1 MFQTIRTKLIT
12 VSSLLLLLPIMI
24 LGTASYLSAKEE
36 LNTKGEVILKNG
48 VHQVRQLIEVKKKE
62 VEWGELTLEEA
73 KESIR
78 QILMTEK
85 DKEGKRTIKKDID
98 LGENGY
104 FIAYDS
110 DGTLVMHPSLEG
122 ENLWET
128 TDKSG
133 SGMKFAQEQVR
144 AAKDG
149 GGFVTYSWNL
159 PGREEAAPKVSY
171 QEYDEEWDWIIS
183 AGAYEMDFN
192 AGADHIRTIVIY
204 VFLGAVLFGAIII
217 IILSRSITKPLGKVT
232 ESLEKMSQNHLDLSP
247 LPIKGKDETAVLSKS
262 FNMVLQNLTDLVGTM
277 KISASSVTDLSS
289 SLAAVTTQSEMALNE
304 VTRTIQEVAQAVSE
318 ETGMTEKAAVEA
330 QELAESI
337 EEVAKKTRTVES
349 LTEETVKKSEMGLKT
364 VRELLEVTEKSG
376 EATKKISEVVSGVTD
391 TTGRIKI
398 FTETITGIAQQTN
411 LLALNASIEAAR
423 AGEAGRGFAVVAE
436 EIRKLAEES
445 SKSVMEIRD
454 LIQIIEEGAVQ
465 SKVTLG
471 GLTSAMEEQNVSV
484 EGTEVQ
490 FNGIMESI
498 GKVVAVISEI
508 QKEMETMT
516 MKKEVIVDAM
526 NGISASTEE
535 ISASTEEVTA
545 STEEQL
551 AGVEEINSQ
560 TEKLNELAKDL
571 EKLISVFVL

>member
-1 MFQTIRTKLIT
+1 
-12 VSSLLLLLPIMI
+12 
-24 LGTASYLSAKEE
+24 
-36 LNTKGEVILKNG
+36 
-48 VHQVRQLIEVKKKE
+48 
-62 VEWGELTLEEA
+62 
-73 KESIR
+73 
-78 QILMTEK
+78 
-85 DKEGKRTIKKDID
+85 
-98 LGENGY
+98 
-104 FIAYDS
+104 
-110 DGTLVMHPSLEG
+110 
-122 ENLWET
+122 
-128 TDKSG
+128 
-133 SGMKFAQEQVR
+133 
-144 AAKDG
+144 
-149 GGFVTYSWNL
+149 
-159 PGREEAAPKVSY
+159 
-171 QEYDEEWDWIIS
+171 
-183 AGAYEMDFN
+183 
-192 AGADHIRTIVIY
+192 
-204 VFLGAVLFGAIII
+204 
-217 IILSRSITKPLGKVT
+217 
-232 ESLEKMSQNHLDLSP
+232 
-247 LPIKGKDETAVLSKS
+247 
-262 FNMVLQNLTDLVGTM
+262 
-277 KISASSVTDLSS
+277 
-289 SLAAVTTQSEMALNE
+289 
-304 VTRTIQEVAQAVSE
+304 VAQAVSE

-349 LTEETVKKSEMGLKT
+349 LTKETVKKSEMGLKT

-571 EKLISVFVL
+571 EKLISAFVL

>member
-1 MFQTIRTKLIT
+1 
-12 VSSLLLLLPIMI
+12 MI
-24 LGTASYLSAKEE
+24 LGTASYLTAKEE

-78 QILMTEK
+78 QILMSEK
-85 DKEGKRTIKKDID
+85 DKDGKRTIKKDID

-192 AGADHIRTIVIY
+192 AGADHIRTILIY

-217 IILSRSITKPLGKVT
+217 ILSRSITRPLGRVT
-232 ESLEKMSQNHLDLSP
+232 ESLEKMSENHLDLSP
-247 LPIKGKDETAVLSKS
+247 LPVKGKDETAVLSRS
-262 FNMVLQNLTDLVGTM
+262 FNRVLKNLTDLVGAM
-277 KISASSVTDLSS
+277 KTSASSVTDLSS

-349 LTEETVKKSEMGLKT
+349 LTKETVKKSEMGLKT

-508 QKEMETMT
+508 QKEMQTMT
-516 MKKEVIVDAM
+516 VKKEVIVDAM

-571 EKLISVFVL
+571 EKLISAFVL

>member
-1 MFQTIRTKLIT
+1 M
-12 VSSLLLLLPIMI
+12 S
-24 LGTASYLSAKEE
+24 
-36 LNTKGEVILKNG
+36 
-48 VHQVRQLIEVKKKE
+48 
-62 VEWGELTLEEA
+62 
-73 KESIR
+73 
-78 QILMTEK
+78 EK
-85 DKEGKRTIKKDID
+85 DKDGKRTIKKDID

-232 ESLEKMSQNHLDLSP
+232 ESLEKMSENHLDLSE
-247 LPIKGKDETAVLSKS
+247 LPVKGKDETAVLSRS
-262 FNMVLQNLTDLVGTM
+262 FNRVLLNLTDLVGTM
-277 KISASSVTDLSS
+277 KTSASSVTDLSS

-337 EEVAKKTRTVES
+337 EEVAEKTRTVES
-349 LTEETVKKSEMGLKT
+349 LSKETVAQSEEGLKT
-364 VRELLEVTEKSG
+364 VRNLLEVTEKSG

-398 FTETITGIAQQTN
+398 FTETITGISQQTN

-445 SKSVMEIRD
+445 SKSVTEIRD

-471 GLTSAMEEQNVSV
+471 SLTSAMEEQNVTV
-484 EGTEVQ
+484 QGTEVQ
-490 FNGIMESI
+490 FKGIMASI

-508 QKEMETMT
+508 QKEMEKMT
-516 MKKEVIVDAM
+516 GKKEIIVDSM

-551 AGVEEINSQ
+551 AGVEEINLQ

-571 EKLISVFVL
+571 EKLIGVFIL

>member
-1 MFQTIRTKLIT
+1 
-12 VSSLLLLLPIMI
+12 MI

-36 LNTKGEVILKNG
+36 LNIKGEVILKNS
-48 VHQVRQLIEVKKKE
+48 VHQVRQLIQVKKKE

-78 QILMTEK
+78 QILMSEK
-85 DKEGKRTIKKDID
+85 DKDGKRTIKKDID

-128 TDKSG
+128 SDKSG
-133 SGMKFAQEQVR
+133 TGMKFAQEQIGS
-144 AAKDG
+144 AKKG
-149 GGFVTYSWNL
+149 GGFVIYSWTV
-159 PGREEAAPKVSY
+159 PGSEEAALKISY
-171 QEYDEEWDWIIS
+171 QEYDEDWDWIIS

-192 AGADHIRTIVIY
+192 SGAEHIRNILIY
-204 VFLGAVLFGAIII
+204 VFLGSAFLGAVII
-217 IILSRSITKPLGKVT
+217 IILSRSITKPLGRVT
-232 ESLEKMSQNHLDLSP
+232 ESLEKMSENHLDLSE
-247 LPIKGKDETAVLSKS
+247 LPVKGKDETAVLSRS
-262 FNMVLQNLTDLVGTM
+262 FNRVLKNLTDLVGAM
-277 KISASSVTDLSS
+277 KTSASSVTDLSS

-304 VTRTIQEVAQAVSE
+304 VTRTIQEVAQAVSD

-337 EEVAKKTRTVES
+337 EEVAEKTRTVES
-349 LTEETVKKSEMGLKT
+349 LSKETVVQSEEGLKT
-364 VRELLEVTEKSG
+364 VRDLLKVTERSE

-445 SKSVMEIRD
+445 SKSVTEIRD

-471 GLTSAMEEQNVSV
+471 GLTFAMENQNVTV
-484 EGTEVQ
+484 QGTEVQ
-490 FNGIMESI
+490 FKGIMASI
-498 GKVVAVISEI
+498 GKVVDVISEI

-560 TEKLNELAKDL
+560 TEKLNALAKDL
-571 EKLISVFVL
+571 EKLIGVFIL

>member
-1 MFQTIRTKLIT
+1 MFKSIRTKLIT

-24 LGTASYLSAKEE
+24 LGTASYLTAKEE

-78 QILMTEK
+78 QILMSEK
-85 DKEGKRTIKKDID
+85 DKDGKRTIKKDID

-192 AGADHIRTIVIY
+192 AGADHIRTILIY

-217 IILSRSITKPLGKVT
+217 ILSRSITRPLGRVT
-232 ESLEKMSQNHLDLSP
+232 ESLEKMSENHLDLSP
-247 LPIKGKDETAVLSKS
+247 LPVKGKDETAVLSRS
-262 FNMVLQNLTDLVGTM
+262 FNRVLKNLTDLVGAM
-277 KISASSVTDLSS
+277 KTSASSVTDLSS

-349 LTEETVKKSEMGLKT
+349 LTKETVKKSEMGLKT

-508 QKEMETMT
+508 QKEMQTMT
-516 MKKEVIVDAM
+516 VKKEVIVDAM

-571 EKLISVFVL
+571 EKLISAFVL